1 MRAAAKYTRSRVR
14 VDLATETFYLQS
26 WDKTANAW
34 VTEGATTGSYTISL
48 GQAAATP
55 VTVNLSYGGT
65 ATGGGT
71 DYTGTTS
78 VTIPAGATSVTFTLP
93 TSMSYPSVDNERD
106 G

>member
-1 MRAAAKYTRSRVR
+1 
-14 VDLATETFYLQS
+14 
-26 WDKTANAW
+26 

-78 VTIPAGATSVTFTLP
+78 VTIPAGATSVTFALP
-93 TSMSYPSVDNERD
+93 TTNDTAEGRQLNRRVEIHIQAPAQASNQ
-106 G
+106 